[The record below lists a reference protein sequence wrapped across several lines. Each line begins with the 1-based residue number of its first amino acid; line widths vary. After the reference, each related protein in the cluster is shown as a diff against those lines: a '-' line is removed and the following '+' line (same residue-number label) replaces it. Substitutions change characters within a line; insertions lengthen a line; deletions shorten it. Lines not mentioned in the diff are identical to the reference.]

1 MNDGRNE
8 LFFEIQEL
16 DRKRIARDLHDTSL
30 QHLSH
35 LIHKLELASIYMDH
49 DMIKSKLEIASTVKE
64 INAIIEEIRMVIYDL
79 RPMVFDDL
87 GLKNTIIR
95 LLDSVKENVD
105 ILVEFDIDNIVSC
118 NESTA
123 LGIFR
128 IMQEC
133 IVNVC
138 RHSKAKH
145 LKVLLKDYTD
155 HIEIHVDDD
164 GIGFNLDEAKKKERH
179 FGLLILEE
187 RVKLMSGKI
196 KVSSTFGKGT
206 KIHVFIP
213 KVLTKHE

>member
-30 QHLSH
+30 QHLAH
-35 LIHKLELASIYMDH
+35 LIHKLELASIYMDQ
-49 DMIKSKLEIASTVKE
+49 DIIKAKLEIASTVKE
-64 INAIIEEIRMVIYDL
+64 INLIIEEIRMVIYDL

-87 GLKNTIIR
+87 GLRDTIIR
-95 LLDSVKENVD
+95 LLDNVKENIDLIVKY
-105 ILVEFDIDNIVSC
+105 DIDHISSC
-118 NESTA
+118 HESTA

-128 IMQEC
+128 IIQES

-138 RHSKAKH
+138 KHSKASH
-145 LKVLLKDYTD
+145 LEVVLKDHKD
-155 HIEIHVDDD
+155 CIEVSIIDD
-164 GIGFNLDEAKKKERH
+164 GIGFDLEDAKKKERH

-187 RVKLMSGKI
+187 RVKLMSGNI
-196 KVSSTFGKGT
+196 QFSSISGEGT

-213 KVLTKHE
+213 KVLTKDK